1 MLTEKELAKILNVS
15 VQTVRRMRKR
25 GEGPAHIKIG
35 RLIRYR
41 VEDIER
47 WRKG

>member
-1 MLTEKELAKILNVS
+1 MLTEKELAAILNVS
-15 VQTVRRMRKR
+15 VQTVRRMRKK
-25 GEGPAHIKIG
+25 GTGPAHIKIG